1 MKNFEKY
8 KDITIVVNSCD
19 KFKDAWEP
27 FFTLLDKYWVDH
39 PHKVL
44 LNSETI
50 EYDGSAEYVKTV
62 LNPDNRSWSGR
73 IRNTVKQVETE
84 FVLFFLE
91 DYFIWDYVNE
101 SIFNEALQL
110 MQEDDKTGAVIFHGV
125 SRDEKFNTKF
135 GSDSVFVEQ
144 KTNLISRA
152 HVCVTLFRKDFLL
165 KMLYTDENPWRY
177 ERESYA
183 RSVALKKKILAQ
195 NYGSSSPCFLYYLK
209 PRDNIGIN
217 QGKWLKD
224 TIPMFEKNG
233 ITNIDYNNLGVYDE
247 YLRPNMDKD
256 IQKLKSKGLKEVLHE
271 KIFKK
276 IKYSMFGRKIK
287 VIYYRFYYAFLYKDR
302 G

>member
-1 MKNFEKY
+1 MKDFEKY
-8 KDITIVVNSCD
+8 ENTTIVVSSCD

-27 FFTLLDKYWVDH
+27 FFTLLDKYWMDH
-39 PHKVL
+39 PRKVL

-50 EYDGSAEYVKTV
+50 EYDGPQKYVKTV
-62 LNPDNRSWSGR
+62 LNPNNKSWTGR
-73 IRNTVKQVETE
+73 IRNTVKQVKTE
-84 FVLFFLE
+84 YVLFFLE

-101 SIFNEALQL
+101 SIFSEALQL

-125 SRDEKFNTKF
+125 SRDEKYNTKF
-135 GSDSVFVEQ
+135 DSDSVFVEQ
-144 KTNLISRA
+144 KNNLISRA
-152 HVCVTLFRKDFLL
+152 HVCVTLFRKDYLM
-165 KMLYTDENPWRY
+165 KMLYADENPWRY

-183 RSVALKKKILAQ
+183 RSIALKKKIFAQ
-195 NYGSSSPCFLYYLK
+195 NYRCSSPCFLYYLK

-233 ITNIDYNNLGVYDE
+233 ITNIDYNNLGIYDE

-256 IQKLKSKGLKEVLHE
+256 IKKLAHKGLKEILHE
-271 KIFKK
+271 KVFKK

-287 VIYYRFYYAFLYKDR
+287 AIYYSFYYTFLYKDR